1 MNDFDFKDKNAV
13 ITGAAS
19 GIGRELCIQLAKEGC
34 NISAADVNEKGLRE
48 TEDAV
53 RAAGKNIICYITDVS
68 DRKQVFEFAEKTIY
82 YNNSIDIVIN
92 NAGVAMSD
100 VPAENI
106 DFKDF
111 EWMMNINLWGVVNTA
126 KAFIGS
132 LKKSRDSYLVNTSSI
147 YGIFAMKNAAAYTTS
162 KFAVRGFSEALV
174 QELHGTS
181 VNVMTVYPGGIK
193 TNIAKNSRWIGETG
207 DTDGQKRQLAR
218 FENSAKT
225 EPEDAAKQ
233 ILQAMKRRKKRL
245 LIGKDA
251 RFMDLYVRINP
262 SGYDRFVR
270 EHILKEKQR

>member
-1 MNDFDFKDKNAV
+1 MNEFDFKGKNAV
-13 ITGAAS
+13 ITGAGS

-34 NISAADVNEKGLRE
+34 NIYAADINEKGLRE

-68 DRKQVFEFAEKTIY
+68 DRKQIFEFAEKTIY